1 MGHKLNGVFISETTA
16 LSCAGSAFGPSTWI
30 TALVPPPPPRDAL
43 ASSPPPRDHRLR
55 GGRGASPTSASAS
68 GASHLPDSN
77 ARCNDFLRS
86 SSTSPALDQLRDGS
100 DGECVD
106 CVAAEAQR
114 RGGRCGR
121 GGERADEAG
130 E

>member
-1 MGHKLNGVFISETTA
+1 MYDRAYRTLYCVAKVQDTTRVESKMGHKLNGVFISETTA

-77 ARCNDFLRS
+77 ARCNDF
-86 SSTSPALDQLRDGS
+86 
-100 DGECVD
+100 
-106 CVAAEAQR
+106 
-114 RGGRCGR
+114 
-121 GGERADEAG
+121 
-130 E
+130 